1 MEYRSI
7 TYAVTGR
14 RATIT
19 LNRPERMN
27 AIDRHMPREI
37 ADAVAAANEDNN
49 VHVIVLTGAG
59 KGFCGGYDLVEFA
72 ERRPQQRQDRAGNA
86 RGANDAP
93 SPWDPMADFY
103 MMFQNTRDFMSL
115 WRSYKPTIARVH
127 GPAVAGGSDIALCCD
142 LIVMADEARI
152 GYPPARVWGCPTTA
166 MWVYRLGP
174 EKAKRMLFTGD
185 LVSGQEALRL
195 GLCLD
200 SVPLSKLDARVDE
213 IVARIE
219 GVPRNQ
225 LMMQKLMIN
234 QALENMGLQST
245 QMMATLFDGIT
256 RHSPEGVWFKEQAE
270 ISGFKE
276 AVRKRDSGGPI
287 AEGASRPFRST
298 FGMLRP

>member
-1 MEYRSI
+1 MDFHSI
-7 TYAVTGR
+7 TYDVKGR

-37 ADAVAAANEDNN
+37 ADAVAAANEDNS
-49 VHVIVLTGAG
+49 VHVIILAGAG

-72 ERRPQQRQDRAGNA
+72 EARPRAREA
-86 RGANDAP
+86 ASNDT
-93 SPWDPMADFY
+93 PWDPMADFY
-103 MMFQNTRDFMSL
+103 MMFQNTKDFMSL

-166 MWVYRLGP
+166 MWVYRLGA
-174 EKAKRMLFTGD
+174 ERAKRILFTGD
-185 LVSGQEALRL
+185 LIAGQEALKL

-200 SVPLSKLDARVDE
+200 SVPLAELDARVDA
-213 IVARIE
+213 IAARIE

-234 QALENMGLQST
+234 QAFENMGLSST
-245 QMMATLFDGIT
+245 QMMATLFDGVT
-256 RHSPEGVWFKEQAE
+256 RHSPEGVWFKEEAE
-270 ISGFKE
+270 RSGFKE
-276 AVRKRDSGGPI
+276 AVKKRDSGEPI
-287 AEGASRPFRST
+287 AEGSSRPFRST
-298 FGMLRP
+298 FGSYRL

>member
-1 MEYRSI
+1 MDFHSI
-7 TYAVTGR
+7 TYEVRGR
-14 RATIT
+14 RAYIT

-37 ADAVAAANEDNN
+37 ADAVAAANEDNG
-49 VHVIVLTGAG
+49 VHVIILSGAG

-72 ERRPQQRQDRAGNA
+72 ERRPRARENNA
-86 RGANDAP
+86 AEP
-93 SPWDPMADFY
+93 PWDPMADFY
-103 MMFQNTRDFMSL
+103 MMFQNTKDFMSL

-142 LIVMADEARI
+142 LIVMADDARI

-166 MWVYRLGP
+166 MWVYRLGA
-174 EKAKRMLFTGD
+174 EGAKRMLFTGD
-185 LVSGQEALRL
+185 LITGREALKL

-200 SVPLSKLDARVDE
+200 SVPLAELDARVE
-213 IVARIE
+213 AIAARIE

-256 RHSPEGVWFKEQAE
+256 RHSAEGNWFKQEAE
-270 ISGFKE
+270 AHGFKE
-276 AVRKRDSGGPI
+276 AIKKRDGGEPI

-298 FGMLRP
+298 FGSYRP